1 MVSHAGIEA
10 VGHRLSAL
18 EAQFSDELARS
29 ELKLIALA
37 EAAVAHWHAWW
48 RTPENAARCSIEARL
63 DRKFRVCFPLS
74 ANAINHVES
83 ALAAR
88 LTYSSVAKANARI
101 AFEQALIAQWVLLT
115 AGGEDRLK
123 AQMDYGEYKRR
134 KRFIDGLRELGRADE
149 SFARAAHGL
158 SDEQLKGLIG
168 SKPMEPGLPKFDG
181 MCARFAG
188 GGAEELLYDVYSD
201 LSGGVHPS
209 WSLVRAHLRFDA
221 AGDVTGINSFGTGI
235 ADVLIGRELA
245 LSALWALY
253 SVEVCRSSQPRMNK
267 VAAMGEEVRL
277 PVDLRTSDQRPQD
290 QPTDP
295 SAYWRT
301 APGPQQ

>member
-1 MVSHAGIEA
+1 
-10 VGHRLSAL
+10 
-18 EAQFSDELARS
+18 
-29 ELKLIALA
+29 
-37 EAAVAHWHAWW
+37 VAD
-48 RTPENAARCSIEARL
+48 L
-63 DRKFRVCFPLS
+63 
-74 ANAINHVES
+74 
-83 ALAAR
+83 
-88 LTYSSVAKANARI
+88 SVAKANARI

-115 AGGEDRLK
+115 ARGEDRLK
-123 AQMDYGEYKRR
+123 AQMDYGEHKRR

-158 SDEQLKGLIG
+158 SDEQLKGLTG
-168 SKPMEPGLPKFDG
+168 SKPIVEPGLPKFDG
-181 MCARFAG
+181 ICALFGSR
-188 GGAEELLYDVYSD
+188 GAEDLLYDVYSD

-221 AGDVTGINSFGTGI
+221 AGDVTGINPFGTGI
-235 ADVLIGRELA
+235 AEVLFGRELA

-253 SVEVCRSSQPRMNK
+253 SVEVCRSSQPRMNQ

-301 APGPQQ
+301 PPGPQR